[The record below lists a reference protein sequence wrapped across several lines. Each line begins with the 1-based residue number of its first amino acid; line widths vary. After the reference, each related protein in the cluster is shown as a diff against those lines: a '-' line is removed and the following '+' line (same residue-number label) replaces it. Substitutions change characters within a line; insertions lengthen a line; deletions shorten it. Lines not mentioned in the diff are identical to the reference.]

1 AARQDAKRS
10 SGRRKRLW
18 AGLAIATVA
27 GVAIVAVRTRFMN
40 LLLRRAPP
48 TRPAPQFVGSE
59 RCRPCHVPEGDAWS
73 RSHHQAAMAEATT
86 KNVLG
91 SFAGD
96 SFDYAGIRSEF
107 FKRDGKFFVRT
118 DGSDGQIGTFE
129 IRYTFGVYP
138 LQQYLVE
145 LSNGRVQALP
155 IAWDARPRTD
165 GGQRW
170 FHLNANERV
179 TNTD

>member
-1 AARQDAKRS
+1 MAA
-10 SGRRKRLW
+10 
-18 AGLAIATVA
+18 
-27 GVAIVAVRTRFMN
+27 
-40 LLLRRAPP
+40 
-48 TRPAPQFVGSE
+48 
-59 RCRPCHVPEGDAWS
+59 
-73 RSHHQAAMAEATT
+73 ATT

-179 TNTD
+179 TNTDELHWTRPSQNWNYMCADCHSTAVRKNYDASADRFSTSWSEISVGCEACHGPGSRHVQWAKSGAPSSDSSR